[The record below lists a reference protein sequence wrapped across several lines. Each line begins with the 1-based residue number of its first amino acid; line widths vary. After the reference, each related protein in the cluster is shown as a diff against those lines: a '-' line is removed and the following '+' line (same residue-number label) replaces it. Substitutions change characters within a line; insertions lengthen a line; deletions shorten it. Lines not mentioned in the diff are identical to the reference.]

1 MLMFSEGGSGGNR
14 ADGFLGSFASLEN
27 RVHIVF
33 FLFIMAYLF
42 LLQCISERNEKGCG
56 GFIRTFSVSESSLLV
71 RGFVTARRCVSGTRT
86 SKLNVHL

>member
-42 LLQCISERNEKGCG
+42 LLQCISERNEKG
-56 GFIRTFSVSESSLLV
+56 E
-71 RGFVTARRCVSGTRT
+71 
-86 SKLNVHL
+86 